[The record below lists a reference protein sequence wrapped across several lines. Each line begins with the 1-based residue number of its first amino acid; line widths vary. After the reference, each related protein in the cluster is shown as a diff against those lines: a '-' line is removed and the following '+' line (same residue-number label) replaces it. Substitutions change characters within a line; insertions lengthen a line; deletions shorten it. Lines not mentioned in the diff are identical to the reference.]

1 MSWRRQ
7 DFRGL
12 HGFMAKKILHAI
24 DRWRFEAPLAALLG
38 VAAGFAVAAMP
49 ASIFAQAP
57 VVGGFGLIAQGAA
70 AALIAVLSGVVSYI
84 LMRPPARP
92 GIDAA
97 TLAEARQEET
107 PAERLHRVH
116 RADRH
121 PDAPPRAP
129 IRASRDLGA
138 PLMEVGLF
146 FQETA
151 GQTETD
157 MILDGE
163 FVELAGEL
171 PAPHPAEPDV
181 GETETLD
188 AVEELA
194 ETTPVEEEEEAPVVA
209 AAPVAAG
216 ARTPLADFA
225 ASTSAATMRPCGP
238 EPWMRARSTP
248 ASSAS
253 RRANGEEMTRL
264 ALETRTSSA
273 GATGGGFSST
283 GRGAELSAGS
293 GALRITS
300 SCWGEVD

>member
-12 HGFMAKKILHAI
+12 HGFMAKKILRAI

-57 VVGGFGLIAQGAA
+57 VVGGYGLIAQGAA

-107 PAERLHRVH
+107 PAERLHRVR

-209 AAPVAAG
+209 AAPVPPVA
-216 ARTPLADFA
+216 
-225 ASTSAATMRPCGP
+225 
-238 EPWMRARSTP
+238 P
-248 ASSAS
+248 APILRVVAPRERQSLDAMID
-253 RRANGEEMTRL
+253 R
-264 ALETRTSSA
+264 
-273 GATGGGFSST
+273 
-283 GRGAELSAGS
+283 LSAGLERRATLRPMD
-293 GALRITS
+293 GPVGEAPRDMRPALREALEELNRLAAS
-300 SCWGEVD
+300 RA

>member
-57 VVGGFGLIAQGAA
+57 VVGGYGLIAQGAA

-107 PAERLHRVH
+107 PDERLHRVR

-194 ETTPVEEEEEAPVVA
+194 ETVPVEEEEAAPIVA
-209 AAPVAAG
+209 AAPVPPVA
-216 ARTPLADFA
+216 
-225 ASTSAATMRPCGP
+225 
-238 EPWMRARSTP
+238 P
-248 ASSAS
+248 APILRVVAPRERQSLDAMID
-253 RRANGEEMTRL
+253 R
-264 ALETRTSSA
+264 
-273 GATGGGFSST
+273 
-283 GRGAELSAGS
+283 LSAGLERRATLRPMD
-293 GALRITS
+293 GPVGEAPRDMRPALREALEELNRLAAS
-300 SCWGEVD
+300 RA

>member
-57 VVGGFGLIAQGAA
+57 VVGGYGLIAQGAA

-107 PAERLHRVH
+107 PAERLHRVR

-163 FVELAGEL
+163 FVELAAEL

-194 ETTPVEEEEEAPVVA
+194 ETTPVEEEEAAPIVA
-209 AAPVAAG
+209 AAPVPPVA
-216 ARTPLADFA
+216 
-225 ASTSAATMRPCGP
+225 
-238 EPWMRARSTP
+238 P
-248 ASSAS
+248 APILRVVAPRERQSLDAMID
-253 RRANGEEMTRL
+253 R
-264 ALETRTSSA
+264 
-273 GATGGGFSST
+273 
-283 GRGAELSAGS
+283 LSAGLERRATLRPMD
-293 GALRITS
+293 GPVGEAPRDMRPALREALEELNRLAAS
-300 SCWGEVD
+300 RA